1 MPADGSGA
9 RQRATA
15 LPSAPGG
22 ACARVACRWHLTC
35 RAVPRRGHQGRARTR
50 PGAPAWSRV

>member
-9 RQRATA
+9 RQKATA

-22 ACARVACRWHLTC
+22 ACARVACRWHLT
-35 RAVPRRGHQGRARTR
+35 AVPFRGGATKAGRELG
-50 PGAPAWSRV
+50 PAPPLGLA